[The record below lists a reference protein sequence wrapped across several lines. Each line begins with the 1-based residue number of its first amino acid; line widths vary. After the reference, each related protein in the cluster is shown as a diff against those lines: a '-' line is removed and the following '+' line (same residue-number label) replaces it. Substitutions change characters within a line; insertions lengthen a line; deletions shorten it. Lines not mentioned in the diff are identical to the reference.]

1 MTRKTLTFA
10 LLALM
15 AITAHAQ
22 HFDWAKGY
30 GSSQEGCLIK
40 GTVTDSDGNLYILGQ
55 FTKDATWDGHRIL
68 PITPYGPGQN
78 TTNTLIAKIS
88 PSGGMLWE
96 KVIHSNNSSNNLPY
110 DIKKVSDTAF
120 AVLVEMTLPTS
131 DQYTYFLD
139 TLLPSWSDYPSAA
152 WGMEN
157 PRCTAFIMFD
167 FDGNVKEQH
176 ILQLSYTDTVGNDI
190 VEYYDSEP
198 WFKGSRLYNPSF
210 DIDNDG
216 NIYMCREAQDYLN
229 PNLNTQ
235 VGTLKGVK
243 IWCDRRVVGEFDIP
257 DETQYWFPQLLKFSP
272 HFDTLLANRYI
283 VQKSD
288 SLYYE
293 TINSDTKIDAA
304 GNVYCLRN
312 QNMQGYSSNTIVIDS
327 AQGISF
333 SLSEKNKNISYLV
346 QLSANLDVNW
356 KITLDDSMTFN
367 SNTPSMTLFHD
378 IAFDT
383 DSNLLFLS
391 ATSHRGYVMDTINF
405 CSVLKYLDYPLSL
418 KNDAFVISFSLDGAL
433 PSLHSYGRVP
443 SIYNSEAA
451 TNARGNLVCLN
462 NRVFMQSAYMGG
474 VHFPSQDIHFNQQN
488 AYGLGLSVFDYS
500 GNLIMGI
507 DYSALSPTN
516 DPGSISLHDS
526 ILYLSGILTSDAT
539 FGDIHL
545 PEQGRFA
552 YMAKYIDTAFMTPY
566 VHTEEP
572 GEVSITLVEDG
583 TELVAYPNPFR
594 QSVRIKVQG
603 GQLKEHNGTGTAILT
618 DLSGRR
624 EEVRLT
630 PDAPG
635 QYTLDLTSRPQA
647 TYLLTLTTADGK
659 QHTVRLLKQSDMFG
673 N

>member
-1 MTRKTLTFA
+1 MA
-10 LLALM
+10 LLSLG
-15 AITAHAQ
+15 AHAQ

-40 GTVTDSDGNLYILGQ
+40 GTVTDGDGNLYILGQ
-55 FTKDATWDGHRIL
+55 FTKDATWDDHRIL
-68 PITPYGPGQN
+68 PIAPYGPGQN
-78 TTNTLIAKIS
+78 SINTLIAKIS
-88 PSGGMLWE
+88 PSGEMLWK
-96 KVIHSNNSSNNLPY
+96 KVIHSNNGSSHFPY
-110 DIKKVSDTAF
+110 DIKKIGDTAF
-120 AVLVEMTLPTS
+120 ACLVEMVLPTS
-131 DQYTYFLD
+131 DHYTYYLD
-139 TLLPSWSDYPSAA
+139 TLLPSWSEYPSAA
-152 WGMEN
+152 WGMGN
-157 PRCTAFIMFD
+157 PLCTAFIMFD

-176 ILQLSYTDTVGNDI
+176 ILQITYTDTSGNDI
-190 VEYYDSEP
+190 VRYYDSEP
-198 WFKGSRLYNPSF
+198 WYKSTRFFNPSF
-210 DIDNDG
+210 DIDSNG
-216 NIYMCREAQDYLN
+216 NIYICREADDYLN
-229 PNLNTQ
+229 PDYSVQ
-235 VGTLKGVK
+235 EGTIGGVK
-243 IWCDRRVVGEFDIP
+243 FWVDRRLAGEYNVEGKP
-257 DETQYWFPQLLKFSP
+257 MSWFPQILKFSP
-272 HFDTLLANRYI
+272 HFDTLLAYRYI
-283 VQKSD
+283 VQQSD
-288 SLYYE
+288 SLRYE
-293 TINSDTKIDAA
+293 TVSSDTKIDAD
-304 GNVYCLRN
+304 GNIYHLRC
-312 QNMQGYSSNTIVIDS
+312 QNVLGYAPNTIVIDS
-327 AQGISF
+327 MQGISF
-333 SLSEKNKNISYLV
+333 SHTEKNGTISYLI
-346 QLSANLDVNW
+346 QFDSNLNANW
-356 KITLDDSMTFN
+356 KVTLDDSITTM
-367 SNTPSMTLFHD
+367 SNLVSMTMFHD

-418 KNDAFVISFSLDGAL
+418 RNDAFVISFSLDGAL

-488 AYGLGLSVFDYS
+488 AYGLGLSVFDYN

-583 TELVAYPNPFR
+583 AALVAYPNPFR
-594 QSVRIKVQG
+594 QKVTIEVQG
-603 GQLKEHNGTGTAILT
+603 GEPLTETAWLT
-618 DLSGRR
+618 DLTGRR
-624 EEVRLT
+624 EQVRLT
-630 PDAPG
+630 PDGPG
-635 QYTLDLTSRPQA
+635 QYSLDLTSRPQA
-647 TYLLTLTTADGK
+647 TYLLTLTTADGR
-659 QHTVRLLKQSDMFG
+659 QHTVRLLKQSDIFG
-673 N
+673 E